1 MFRPQKLPHAR
12 RGYGQYHKHHLPP
25 GKDHCNAGPIVPT
38 GKTPKYNFMT
48 ERIFDL

>member
-12 RGYGQYHKHHLPP
+12 RDTASITSTTFPP